1 MKFWKLRKTA
11 WKILIRKKCK
21 QSENDEFEAFA
32 IINNDK
38 YFEIIK
44 YYPPIIQMFWKKIA
58 RDESHYCPT
67 DFTGKLF

>member
-1 MKFWKLRKTA
+1 MKNFNKE
-11 WKILIRKKCK
+11 KCK